1 MRKMAPT
8 DLCNTTDSALKGV
21 GLFLKGL
28 AAALAVILAA
38 SPAVASMEALERA
51 LDGQLQ
57 HHPAETLGFE
67 WQGLSTGEI
76 NRDLVTVYHE
86 YALRPLWVKEKGPG
100 EKAQAIYGA
109 LRSAAVEGLNPD
121 DYLVGGIEAL
131 WANRSP
137 EELAKLDILL
147 TLGLTAYVND
157 THAGRVQPRESDPT
171 LFDSAGVKRLE
182 AMTIVGQALE
192 APDLALFL
200 AGQPPGHGRYGD
212 LREALKRY
220 REIEAA
226 GGWPEV
232 PEGKTLHPGEK
243 DQRVPVIRRRL
254 AASGDLEDGDG
265 TPDLYDET
273 LVEAVK
279 GFQRRHGLAVDGVI
293 GKGTLAAMN
302 VPVQRRVRQI
312 EMNMERW
319 RWKDHDLGPSY
330 ALVDIAGFDLQAV
343 SEGKIVLEM
352 PVIVGKLHHETPVF
366 SDRIKYI
373 EFNPFWNITP
383 HIARSEMLRKI
394 QKDPGYLASKHIR
407 LFSGW
412 GENPEELDPRAVD
425 WNRVGKGIVRYKLR
439 QDPGPW
445 NALGTMK
452 FMFPN
457 PYDVYLHDT
466 PNHNLFDLPG
476 RAFSHGCVRL
486 SDPAAMA
493 GFLLGGEGKGWG
505 PERIDGVVTGGKRTI
520 VRLEE
525 AMPVHIAYETA
536 WVDMEGAVHFSG
548 DLYGR
553 DGNLEKALYGE

>member
-1 MRKMAPT
+1 MKPT
-8 DLCNTTDSALKGV
+8 PERA
-21 GLFLKGL
+21 GLFRRGL
-28 AAALAVILAA
+28 AVALTVILAA
-38 SPAVASMEALERA
+38 SPAFASMESLEAA
-51 LDGQLQ
+51 LDEQLQ
-57 HHPAETLGFE
+57 HHPAELLGLE
-67 WQGLSTGEI
+67 RQGLPAGALD
-76 NRDLVTVYHE
+76 RDLAAVYHE
-86 YALRPLWVKEKGPG
+86 YALRPLWVTEKGPG
-100 EKAQAIYGA
+100 EKAQAIYRA
-109 LRSAAVEGLNPD
+109 LRSADREGLNPG
-121 DYLVGGIEAL
+121 DYGVEKIEST
-131 WANRSP
+131 WESRRP
-137 EELAKLDILL
+137 EDLARLDILL

-157 THAGRVQPRESDPT
+157 AQAGRVQPRESDPT
-171 LFDSAGVKRLE
+171 IFDRAGEKRLE
-182 AMTIVGQALE
+182 AVTVVEQALE
-192 APDLALFL
+192 APDLARFL
-200 AGQPPGHGRYGD
+200 AGLPPGHGRYGD
-212 LREALKRY
+212 LRNALKRY
-220 REIEAA
+220 REIAAA
-226 GGWPEV
+226 GGWPDV
-232 PEGKTLHPGEK
+232 PVGKILHPGEK
-243 DQRVPVIRRRL
+243 DERVPTVRRRL
-254 AASGDLEDGDG
+254 AASGDLEGG
-265 TPDLYDET
+265 EGPSDLYDET
-273 LVEAVK
+273 LVEAVR

-302 VPVQRRVRQI
+302 APVDRRIRQI

-330 ALVDIAGFDLQAV
+330 VLVDIAGFDLQAV
-343 SEGKIVLEM
+343 SGGKIVLEM

-383 HIARSEMLRKI
+383 HIARSEMLGKI
-394 QKDPGYLASKHIR
+394 KKDPGYLASKHIR

-412 GENPEELDPRAVD
+412 GENPEELDPRAID
-425 WNRVGKGIVRYKLR
+425 WNKVGKGIARYKLR

-493 GFLLGGEGKGWG
+493 GFLLGGEGSGWG
-505 PERIDGVVTGGKRTI
+505 PKRIEGIVTSGERTI

-536 WVDMEGAVHFSG
+536 WVDKEGATHFSG

-553 DGNLEKALYGE
+553 DGNLERALYGE